1 MGWKSFIIFTLIF
14 VIAFINNHQ
23 YFLLPKNLCSRFLFH
38 FTITQKKIWTLL
50 RGLRNDH
57 VDFLPKCSWWRL
69 KSRFLQ
75 CDLFYSKFTALGLSF
90 SCMRINRIVNQSDAA
105 GLFLY
110 PVKTLEI
117 LQFSDVFSGYR
128 NRLVAHTGLNKTNFN
143 HFFVVQSHVGSTFLK
158 NYLCWFL

>member
-23 YFLLPKNLCSRFLFH
+23 YFLFLKNLCSRFLFH
-38 FTITQKKIWTLL
+38 FTITHKKIWTLL
-50 RGLRNDH
+50 RGLQNDH

-90 SCMRINRIVNQSDAA
+90 SWMRINRIVNQSDAA

-110 PVKTLEI
+110 PVKTEI

-128 NRLVAHTGLNKTNFN
+128 NRLLAHTGLNKTNFN
-143 HFFVVQSHVGSTFLK
+143 YFFVAQSHVGSTFLK